1 LCEPLFNARQTGLDK
16 QQAVQEKL
24 ALLACYREVR
34 IAGVISPSEGRRPYS
49 RALPTGVTI
58 DGRYRLEGG
67 ACMSLQDRIEALKE
81 KHAALERALDE
92 ENKRPLP
99 NQDAVH
105 DLKRQKLRI
114 KDEICQLE
122 RH

>member
-1 LCEPLFNARQTGLDK
+1 M
-16 QQAVQEKL
+16 
-24 ALLACYREVR
+24 
-34 IAGVISPSEGRRPYS
+34 SP
-49 RALPTGVTI
+49 
-58 DGRYRLEGG
+58 
-67 ACMSLQDRIEALKE
+67 QDRIVALKE

-99 NQDAVH
+99 NQDAIY

-114 KDEICQLE
+114 KDEIVQLE

>member
-1 LCEPLFNARQTGLDK
+1 MT
-16 QQAVQEKL
+16 
-24 ALLACYREVR
+24 
-34 IAGVISPSEGRRPYS
+34 
-49 RALPTGVTI
+49 
-58 DGRYRLEGG
+58 
-67 ACMSLQDRIEALKE
+67 LQDRIEALKQ

-99 NQDAVH
+99 DQGAIY

-114 KDEICQLE
+114 KDEIFQLE